1 MICSCWHCEK
11 KGCGPYH
18 DVCPDFKAWKSQEQK
33 SGEIRRRE
41 RDKADFLEEARRAV
55 RRIARKKQRSR

>member
-18 DVCPDFKAWKSQEQK
+18 DVCPDFKA
-33 SGEIRRRE
+33 
-41 RDKADFLEEARRAV
+41 DFLEEARRAV